1 MYNLAIWSLSKHF
14 QNKVFSSIKNNK
26 KIKIVSILTKKKFD
40 KSFKLLKKNW
50 FNDEKKFLKNS
61 NFKYVYISSVNSNHY
76 KNCKTALNNKINV
89 ICEKPI
95 CLTPIQLKKLIQI
108 SKLKK
113 RKFFEVNQYIYHPLF
128 ITLKKIINKKKVGN
142 IISVESAFKIPLF
155 DKDNFRFQRKLGGGA
170 INDIGYYPISIMYNL
185 FNSKKIK
192 ILDSNI
198 LKKNGIDFKGNLIS
212 KNENNIKF
220 NLSWGFKSDYEN
232 FISIIGEKGTIK
244 AKFIFSKQINQNGEI
259 EIITNKKEILKIKKA
274 NQINLF
280 FEKILNA
287 NDSSFKNNLINTENI
302 LKIMHKLK
310 KK

>member
-1 MYNLAIWSLSKHF
+1 MYKIAIWSLSKHF

-170 INDIGYYPISIMYNL
+170 INDTGYYPISIMYNL
-185 FNSKKIK
+185 FDSKKIK
-192 ILDSNI
+192 IVESNI

-212 KNENNIKF
+212 KNEKNIKF
-220 NLSWGFKSDYEN
+220 DLSWGFKSDYEN

-287 NDSSFKNNLINTENI
+287 NDSNFKNNLINTENI
-302 LKIMHKLK
+302 LKVMHKLK

>member
-1 MYNLAIWSLSKHF
+1 MYKLAIWSLSKHF

-40 KSFKLLKKNW
+40 KSFQLLKKNW

-170 INDIGYYPISIMYNL
+170 INDTGYYPISIMYNL
-185 FNSKKIK
+185 FDSKKIK
-192 ILDSNI
+192 ILESNI
-198 LKKNGIDFKGNLIS
+198 LKKNGIDLKGNCKR
-212 KNENNIKF
+212 KN
-220 NLSWGFKSDYEN
+220 W
-232 FISIIGEKGTIK
+232 
-244 AKFIFSKQINQNGEI
+244 
-259 EIITNKKEILKIKKA
+259 KETVYKY
-274 NQINLF
+274 QYC
-280 FEKILNA
+280 
-287 NDSSFKNNLINTENI
+287 
-302 LKIMHKLK
+302 
-310 KK
+310 

>member
-1 MYNLAIWSLSKHF
+1 MYKIAIWSLSKHF

-170 INDIGYYPISIMYNL
+170 INDTGYYPISIMYNL
-185 FNSKKIK
+185 FDSKKIK
-192 ILDSNI
+192 IVESNI

-212 KNENNIKF
+212 KNEKNIKF
-220 NLSWGFKSDYEN
+220 DLSWGFKSDYEN

-302 LKIMHKLK
+302 LKVMHKLK